1 MIYTGIVM
9 TGKKGSR
16 YRPKR
21 EYNAIIYQSN
31 TVAHSE
37 LFVSE
42 DDSQAIF
49 CN

>member
-1 MIYTGIVM
+1 M
-9 TGKKGSR
+9 TGTKGSR

-21 EYNAIIYQSN
+21 EDKTIIYHSN

-37 LFVSE
+37 LFVS
-42 DDSQAIF
+42 DDSQADF